1 MIRTLVWA
9 TQRSASALTTEFQLR
24 AQHDAA
30 LTGWGTWSETVNSQH
45 VTLSFCHTGQ
55 WQKRMTAWINPTLKL
70 QSTTSKR
77 KRGLFR
83 FALLFWVFFKL
94 TVKVWQTDLSCK
106 KKSKILTFC
115 DYQFCFWGE
124 RLCHL
129 GGNQWP
135 PFSTRHSA
143 DKEPPTLA
151 GSANCGTR
159 ETWPWPASPC
169 QSRWQCPVRC
179 RRPAASTRTSLSRG
193 LRHSPAPP
201 DPAAVP
207 PSHSRAG
214 DLIGT
219 QPILPNQ
226 DFIILIT
233 AYLIVNSQ
241 IKIFF

>member
-115 DYQFCFWGE
+115 DYQFCFWRE

-135 PFSTRHSA
+135 PFSTSTVQTKSLLPWQGLPTA
-143 DKEPPTLA
+143 EPEKRGHGPPVLAKAA
-151 GSANCGTR
+151 GSAQCAAAARPHPHGR
-159 ETWPWPASPC
+159 LCPAGCATARP
-169 QSRWQCPVRC
+169 
-179 RRPAASTRTSLSRG
+179 RR
-193 LRHSPAPP
+193 
-201 DPAAVP
+201 
-207 PSHSRAG
+207 
-214 DLIGT
+214 
-219 QPILPNQ
+219 ILPQCHWVTPVLETSSGLNP
-226 DFIILIT
+226 FCL
-233 AYLIVNSQ
+233 
-241 IKIFF
+241 IKILSSSLPHIW